1 MAGGKKIEAGLREAL
16 AVARGEEE
24 PARVYQGAGR
34 RVQLDAA
41 TLDRIAREIGAN
53 IAADIERHYP
63 GAMTERARGEVH
75 RWFGPPECGA
85 PDMDA
90 RLRASGAHRRHLSKL
105 QTLAGTVEPGDA
117 IEPIIEA
124 MDDSRDQA
132 ALDYRAGGP
141 VIEGEMDG

>member
-1 MAGGKKIEAGLREAL
+1 MSGIRRRGGRGMAGGKKIEAGLREAL

-90 RLRASGAHRRHLSKL
+90 RLRASGAHR
-105 QTLAGTVEPGDA
+105 
-117 IEPIIEA
+117 
-124 MDDSRDQA
+124 
-132 ALDYRAGGP
+132 
-141 VIEGEMDG
+141 